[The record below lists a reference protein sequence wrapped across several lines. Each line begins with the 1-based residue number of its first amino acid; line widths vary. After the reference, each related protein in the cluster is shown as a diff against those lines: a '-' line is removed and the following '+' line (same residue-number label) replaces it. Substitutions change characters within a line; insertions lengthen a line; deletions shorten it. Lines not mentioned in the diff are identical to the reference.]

1 MENRLFIPERRRCRV
16 SDWPSEDVAV
26 VGDSSRRVARPE
38 VRRLEMSPGGSRE
51 SSMAEEDEEMEVVGE
66 SEAPVRGRGREAG
79 REGVDESEGVSG
91 RGMAESLG
99 VDGALESECWEERLV
114 REGGRSG
121 PMLLDWVRLR
131 EEEGEV
137 TEEEEGA
144 KRAA

>member
-1 MENRLFIPERRRCRV
+1 
-16 SDWPSEDVAV
+16 
-26 VGDSSRRVARPE
+26 
-38 VRRLEMSPGGSRE
+38 
-51 SSMAEEDEEMEVVGE
+51 MAKEDEEMEVVGE
-66 SEAPVRGRGREAG
+66 SEAPVRGRVG
-79 REGVDESEGVSG
+79 REGVEESEGVSG

-99 VDGALESECWEERLV
+99 VDGALESECWEEQLV

-121 PMLLDWVRLR
+121 PMLLDRVRLR